1 MSFINKSQV
10 HDIRQCHSFHY
21 IAPHTVDTHEL
32 GKSWENY
39 EKYCKQKKSPFFNVS
54 MVVFFKSDEFPSIDM
69 AWNYNSVDKFDK
81 VLVENENPFWILL
94 GQYILHF

>member
-1 MSFINKSQV
+1 MKNIVN
-10 HDIRQCHSFHY
+10 
-21 IAPHTVDTHEL
+21 
-32 GKSWENY
+32 
-39 EKYCKQKKSPFFNVS
+39 QKNPPFFNVS
-54 MVVFFKSDEFPSIDM
+54 MVVFFKSDEFPSIDI